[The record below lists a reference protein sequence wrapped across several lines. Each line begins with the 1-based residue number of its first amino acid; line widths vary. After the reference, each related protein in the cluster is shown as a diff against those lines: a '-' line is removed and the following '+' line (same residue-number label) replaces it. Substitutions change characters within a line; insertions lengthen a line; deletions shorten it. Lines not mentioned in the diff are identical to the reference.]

1 MCPLKV
7 IPRIFVFDEEE
18 LPAEL
23 RSQRVLNRTRIPEI
37 SNYLSENPRSYIF
50 SSITASIDGEAH
62 FEPFSEAGPAS
73 NAGKLLI
80 PMDAKFLINDGQ
92 HRRAAI
98 GEALKSTPELGDE
111 SLSIV
116 LFRDA
121 GLKRSQQMFAD
132 LNRHSIRPTT
142 SIGILYDRRDPLSQL
157 SRFGCWVCTVV
168 EQDHSMESMIDN
180 GEDWM
185 QPLLDFR
192 DEISS
197 HQDPKKK
204 RQVREFKRRNGR
216 VTRKKE
222 DGTLIPGPYKLDIR
236 RKLLR
241 QLLEAQ
247 ESVRRDGPDP
257 KATLI
262 SEDELREIRRFWLTE
277 KQDWED
283 TLPKIYE
290 EVTGKCLECVSD
302 DVGNFTIKD
311 KELLKEVASKHD
323 IDPDLIA
330 KLLDVERELHG
341 MSRRA
346 GIFGRIHSI
355 FQEDWLTEE
364 EQQGLYE
371 PEEDEVNV

>member
-1 MCPLKV
+1 MPQHDNLLSFTAIRGIQAGREYFTIMCPLKV

-142 SIGILYDRRDPLSQL
+142 SIGILYDKRDPLSQL
-157 SRFGCWVCTVV
+157 TCKLV
-168 EQDHSMESMIDN
+168 EEVSIFKNMVETEKTSVPKQSNRLFTLSGIH
-180 GEDWM
+180 
-185 QPLLDFR
+185 QATRTLLNK
-192 DEISS
+192 
-197 HQDPKKK
+197 PKKSK
-204 RQVREFKRRNGR
+204 ISKKEADLSIHFWEAVGEAIPDWKLASQKKASCSELRRDYIHAHGVAIQAIGVLGSALLSENTRGWKSQISGLKNIDWSRTNSEQWEGRALVNGR
-216 VTRKKE
+216 VSKAHANIILTANVLKTQLGLSLGAKE
-222 DGTLIPGPYKLDIR
+222 MQLENECQTKL
-236 RKLLR
+236 
-241 QLLEAQ
+241 
-247 ESVRRDGPDP
+247 
-257 KATLI
+257 KA
-262 SEDELREIRRFWLTE
+262 
-277 KQDWED
+277 
-283 TLPKIYE
+283 
-290 EVTGKCLECVSD
+290 
-302 DVGNFTIKD
+302 
-311 KELLKEVASKHD
+311 A
-323 IDPDLIA
+323 
-330 KLLDVERELHG
+330 
-341 MSRRA
+341 
-346 GIFGRIHSI
+346 
-355 FQEDWLTEE
+355 
-364 EQQGLYE
+364 
-371 PEEDEVNV
+371 